1 MVKYDSGSG
10 VLEFS
15 HVIPREGSEPF
26 RSVDLAVCLKSLP
39 EEIRQLI
46 IVTAKVSSSH
56 ASEQKLTAGLKVE
69 TEDDKPTSLYVG
81 DRFVKAISNYGKAKA
96 EKALPADSKTE

>member
-15 HVIPREGSEPF
+15 HVIPREGSDPF
-26 RSVDLAVCLKSLP
+26 RSVDLAVCLKGLP
-39 EEIRQLI
+39 ENIRQLV

-56 ASEQKLTAGLKVE
+56 ASEQQLTAGPKNK
-69 TEDDKPTSLYVG
+69 TEGAKQTPSYVG
-81 DRFVKAISNYGKAKA
+81 DRFVKAIASYGKAEA
-96 EKALPADSKTE
+96 EKPLPADHPPE